1 MNNNYNI
8 TRDYH
13 SLYNELISR
22 MVSKKSER
30 LFNVQKAFELAER
43 LHKPQFRDSGDPY
56 ILHPV
61 IVATILEKLD
71 FDSDVISAAL
81 LHDVVEDCGYTID
94 EIKQNFNSEI
104 AEIVDGVTAINKEK
118 YKQEL
123 DSIFDNADFLKQS
136 LEGKTYNKLLKIGKK
151 NKFAFYIK
159 FADRLHNLQTI
170 EHVEEYRKIEKVK
183 QTEKWILPLTE
194 ILKTSFFYYILKNE
208 CFKILNEKRGSQFF
222 EEYARHNKNNQKNV
236 SALRESLFNYVSNYF
251 NKTKTRENQLAKIVF
266 TPLTEEQI
274 YENIVDQLQMKGL
287 HNIKASHIIKVPT
300 CDIYLVFKNE
310 MTSYKAGELLF
321 NLLED
326 KKIKSE
332 LEIIGFTRDEKF
344 ETDYYVVQDKHKNK
358 FRITLLSLGKY
369 LTLLNGS
376 IDGTNID
383 LLDDEAGNEIVTEF
397 IKVKTR
403 SNKIMEIPAGS
414 TVLDFAFK
422 IHNDLGFCFQYAT
435 LNDSPSKLPHY
446 TKLKEGDKVNIFTK
460 KDEVTGQD
468 MEMAQIR
475 WLAYVKTETA
485 KKALIR
491 YFEKKMAKENK

>member
-194 ILKTSFFYYILKNE
+194 ILKTSFFY
-208 CFKILNEKRGSQFF
+208 
-222 EEYARHNKNNQKNV
+222 
-236 SALRESLFNYVSNYF
+236 
-251 NKTKTRENQLAKIVF
+251 
-266 TPLTEEQI
+266 
-274 YENIVDQLQMKGL
+274 
-287 HNIKASHIIKVPT
+287 
-300 CDIYLVFKNE
+300 
-310 MTSYKAGELLF
+310 
-321 NLLED
+321 
-326 KKIKSE
+326 
-332 LEIIGFTRDEKF
+332 
-344 ETDYYVVQDKHKNK
+344 
-358 FRITLLSLGKY
+358 
-369 LTLLNGS
+369 
-376 IDGTNID
+376 
-383 LLDDEAGNEIVTEF
+383 
-397 IKVKTR
+397 
-403 SNKIMEIPAGS
+403 
-414 TVLDFAFK
+414 
-422 IHNDLGFCFQYAT
+422 
-435 LNDSPSKLPHY
+435 
-446 TKLKEGDKVNIFTK
+446 
-460 KDEVTGQD
+460 
-468 MEMAQIR
+468 
-475 WLAYVKTETA
+475 
-485 KKALIR
+485 
-491 YFEKKMAKENK
+491 

>member
-1 MNNNYNI
+1 M
-8 TRDYH
+8 
-13 SLYNELISR
+13 
-22 MVSKKSER
+22 
-30 LFNVQKAFELAER
+30 
-43 LHKPQFRDSGDPY
+43 
-56 ILHPV
+56 
-61 IVATILEKLD
+61 
-71 FDSDVISAAL
+71 
-81 LHDVVEDCGYTID
+81 
-94 EIKQNFNSEI
+94 
-104 AEIVDGVTAINKEK
+104 
-118 YKQEL
+118 
-123 DSIFDNADFLKQS
+123 
-136 LEGKTYNKLLKIGKK
+136 
-151 NKFAFYIK
+151 
-159 FADRLHNLQTI
+159 
-170 EHVEEYRKIEKVK
+170 
-183 QTEKWILPLTE
+183 
-194 ILKTSFFYYILKNE
+194 
-208 CFKILNEKRGSQFF
+208 
-222 EEYARHNKNNQKNV
+222 
-236 SALRESLFNYVSNYF
+236 FNYVSNYF
-251 NKTKTRENQLAKIVF
+251 NKTKARENQLAKIVF

-287 HNIKASHIIKVPT
+287 HNIKSSHIIKVPT

-310 MTSYKAGELLF
+310 MTSYKVGELLF